1 METALALML
10 PGLLGG
16 LVLAAVLARLN
27 RTPSSNLSRRSNLE
41 PISPDV
47 INMAH
52 IRVAGVGG
60 LGMMAAALII
70 AINLPEIGFALLVA
84 VVLGLVTAG
93 GLIAYRSRPNQA
105 GGGGYDERPPSVLT
119 LDDHRPEP
127 RPAPDGNCQ
136 AVAPQ
141 QSLRGSNKNLALA

>member
-1 METALALML
+1 METALVLMF

-16 LVLAAVLARLN
+16 LILAAVLARLN

-70 AINLPEIGFALLVA
+70 AINVPEIGFALLVA
-84 VVLGLVTAG
+84 VVLGVITAVW
-93 GLIAYRSRPNQA
+93 LIAYRSRPNQP
-105 GGGGYDERPPSVLT
+105 GGGGDHEIPPSVLT
-119 LDDHRPEP
+119 LDDHRPGA
-127 RPAPDGNCQ
+127 R
-136 AVAPQ
+136 
-141 QSLRGSNKNLALA
+141 SRGGQELPGSRATAIA

>member
-27 RTPSSNLSRRSNLE
+27 RTPSSKLSRRSELE

-60 LGMMAAALII
+60 LGMMGAALII
-70 AINLPEIGFALLVA
+70 AVNVPEIGFALLVA
-84 VVLGLVTAG
+84 VALGVITAG
-93 GLIAYRSRPNQA
+93 GLIAYRSRPNQPGA
-105 GGGGYDERPPSVLT
+105 GGHNEMPPSVLT
-119 LDDHRPEP
+119 LDDYRPGP
-127 RPAPDGNCQ
+127 RSRTGRELP
-136 AVAPQ
+136 
-141 QSLRGSNKNLALA
+141 GSRATAIA

>member
-16 LVLAAVLARLN
+16 LILAAALARLN
-27 RTPSSNLSRRSNLE
+27 RTPSSKLSRRSDLE

-84 VVLGLVTAG
+84 VALGVIMAA
-93 GLIAYRSRPNQA
+93 GLIAYRSRPNQP
-105 GGGGYDERPPSVLT
+105 GGGGHDGMPASVLT
-119 LDDHRPEP
+119 LDDHRPGP
-127 RPAPDGNCQ
+127 RSRTGRELPASR
-136 AVAPQ
+136 AA
-141 QSLRGSNKNLALA
+141 AIA

>member
-1 METALALML
+1 MDTALALML

-27 RTPSSNLSRRSNLE
+27 RTPSSNLSRRSALE

-84 VVLGLVTAG
+84 MALGVITAG
-93 GLIAYRSRPNQA
+93 GLIVYRSRSNQPR
-105 GGGGYDERPPSVLT
+105 GGGHNEMPPSVLT
-119 LDDHRPEP
+119 LDHDGP
-127 RPAPDGNCQ
+127 R
-136 AVAPQ
+136 
-141 QSLRGSNKNLALA
+141 RGSRTERALPGSRAAAIA

>member
-1 METALALML
+1 METELALML

-16 LVLAAVLARLN
+16 LILAAVLARLN
-27 RTPSSNLSRRSNLE
+27 RTPSSKLSRRSELE
-41 PISPDV
+41 PISPDA

-84 VVLGLVTAG
+84 VALGVITAG
-93 GLIAYRSRPNQA
+93 GLIAYRSRPNQP
-105 GGGGYDERPPSVLT
+105 GGGGYNEMPPSVLT
-119 LDDHRPEP
+119 LDNHRPGP
-127 RPAPDGNCQ
+127 RSRTGRELP
-136 AVAPQ
+136 
-141 QSLRGSNKNLALA
+141 GSRAAAIA

>member
-27 RTPSSNLSRRSNLE
+27 RTPSSKLSRRSELE

-84 VVLGLVTAG
+84 VALGVITAG
-93 GLIAYRSRPNQA
+93 GLIAYRSRPNQR
-105 GGGGYDERPPSVLT
+105 GGGGHNEMPPSVLT
-119 LDDHRPEP
+119 LDDYRPGP
-127 RPAPDGNCQ
+127 RSRTGRELP
-136 AVAPQ
+136 
-141 QSLRGSNKNLALA
+141 GSRAAAIA

>member
-16 LVLAAVLARLN
+16 LILAAALARLN
-27 RTPSSNLSRRSNLE
+27 HTHSSKLSRRSDLE

-60 LGMMAAALII
+60 LGMMATALII

-84 VVLGLVTAG
+84 VALGVITAV
-93 GLIAYRSRPNQA
+93 GLITYRSRPNQPGGA
-105 GGGGYDERPPSVLT
+105 GHNGMPPSVLT
-119 LDDHRPEP
+119 LDDYQPGTRSRTGRKLP
-127 RPAPDGNCQ
+127 GNR
-136 AVAPQ
+136 AA
-141 QSLRGSNKNLALA
+141 AIA

>member
-27 RTPSSNLSRRSNLE
+27 RTPSSKLSRRAQLE

-52 IRVAGVGG
+52 IQVAGVGG

-70 AINLPEIGFALLVA
+70 AINLPEIGFALLIAVA
-84 VVLGLVTAG
+84 LGVITAG
-93 GLIAYRSRPNQA
+93 GLIAYRSRSNEPAA
-105 GGGGYDERPPSVLT
+105 GGDNGMPPSVLT
-119 LDDHRPEP
+119 LDER
-127 RPAPDGNCQ
+127 RPARPRTGREL
-136 AVAPQ
+136 P
-141 QSLRGSNKNLALA
+141 GSRAAAIA

>member
-16 LVLAAVLARLN
+16 LVVAAVLARLN
-27 RTPSSNLSRRSNLE
+27 RTPASKLSRRAQLE

-70 AINLPEIGFALLVA
+70 AINLPEIGFALLIAVA
-84 VVLGLVTAG
+84 LGVITAG
-93 GLIAYRSRPNQA
+93 GLIAYRSRSTETA
-105 GGGGYDERPPSVLT
+105 GGGDNGMPPSVLT
-119 LDDHRPEP
+119 LDDHRPGP
-127 RPAPDGNCQ
+127 RSRTGRELPGSRAA
-136 AVAPQ
+136 AVA
-141 QSLRGSNKNLALA
+141 

>member
-16 LVLAAVLARLN
+16 VVLAAVLLRLN
-27 RTPSSNLSRRSNLE
+27 RTPSSNLSRRPHLE

-70 AINLPEIGFALLVA
+70 AINLPEIGFAMLTA
-84 VVLGLVTAG
+84 VVLGGITAA
-93 GLIAYRSRPNQA
+93 GLIAFRSRSNEP
-105 GGGGYDERPPSVLT
+105 GGGGDTEVPPSVLS
-119 LDDHRPEP
+119 LDRRPRRRTATGRELP
-127 RPAPDGNCQ
+127 
-136 AVAPQ
+136 
-141 QSLRGSNKNLALA
+141 GSRAAAIA

>member
-1 METALALML
+1 MNTALALML

-16 LVLAAVLARLN
+16 LILAAVLARLN
-27 RTPSSNLSRRSNLE
+27 RRPSSTLSRRPVLE

-84 VVLGLVTAG
+84 VALGVITAG
-93 GLIAYRSRPNQA
+93 GLIAYRSRTNQA
-105 GGGGYDERPPSVLT
+105 GGGGHNETPPSVLT
-119 LDDHRPEP
+119 LDTRQDLARAPE
-127 RPAPDGNCQ
+127 RKCL
-136 AVAPQ
+136 AVGWR
-141 QSLRGSNKNLALA
+141 QSPSRAS

>member
-27 RTPSSNLSRRSNLE
+27 RTPSTKLNRRSELA

-60 LGMMAAALII
+60 LGMMATALII
-70 AINLPEIGFALLVA
+70 AFNLPEIGFALLIAVA
-84 VVLGLVTAG
+84 LGAITAVS
-93 GLIAYRSRPNQA
+93 LIVYRSRSSQS
-105 GGGGYDERPPSVLT
+105 GGGGYNDWPPGVLT
-119 LDDHRPEP
+119 LDLRP
-127 RPAPDGNCQ
+127 R
-136 AVAPQ
+136 
-141 QSLRGSNKNLALA
+141 LRSRSGRDLSGSRAAAIA

>member
-27 RTPSSNLSRRSNLE
+27 RTPSSKLSRRSQLE

-60 LGMMAAALII
+60 LGMMGAALII
-70 AINLPEIGFALLVA
+70 AINVPEIGFALLVA
-84 VVLGLVTAG
+84 VVLGVITAA
-93 GLIAYRSRPNQA
+93 GLIAYRSRPSQT
-105 GGGGYDERPPSVLT
+105 GGGGHNEMPPSVLT
-119 LDDHRPEP
+119 LDDPP
-127 RPAPDGNCQ
+127 PGP
-136 AVAPQ
+136 
-141 QSLRGSNKNLALA
+141 GSRTGRELPGSRAAAIA

>member
-1 METALALML
+1 METALALTL

-27 RTPSSNLSRRSNLE
+27 RTPSLKQTPRSTLE

-70 AINLPEIGFALLVA
+70 AINLPEIGFALLIA
-84 VVLGLVTAG
+84 LALGVITAG
-93 GLIAYRSRPNQA
+93 WLIVYRSRRIQ
-105 GGGGYDERPPSVLT
+105 GGGGGHNDMPPSVLS
-119 LDDHRPEP
+119 LNDQ
-127 RPAPDGNCQ
+127 RPAPRSGTGRELPGSR
-136 AVAPQ
+136 VA
-141 QSLRGSNKNLALA
+141 AIA

>member
-16 LVLAAVLARLN
+16 IVLAAVLARLN
-27 RTPSSNLSRRSNLE
+27 RTPSSTLSRRSALE
-41 PISPDV
+41 PVSPDV

-70 AINLPEIGFALLVA
+70 AINLPEIGFAMLIA
-84 VVLGLVTAG
+84 AVLGVFTAC
-93 GLIAYRSRPNQA
+93 GLIAYRSPSNEP
-105 GGGGYDERPPSVLT
+105 GGGGDNDMPASVPT
-119 LDDHRPEP
+119 LDLQP
-127 RPAPDGNCQ
+127 RRESRGGRAVPGSRAA
-136 AVAPQ
+136 AVA
-141 QSLRGSNKNLALA
+141 